1 MPTPIRRRFSVQ
13 TLLQDK
19 AATGQTLDHV
29 MLLVD
34 QDTAPSPRYITVS
47 LDDWSETLTEGEQD
61 YEFAE
66 TFFSQELKPETL
78 SIVYR
83 DVLASPETV
92 AEALDDAVALGLSWY
107 WQCYAGVTDSADD
120 IQAQQD
126 LAAYGES
133 FEDRVETVLMTQDV
147 NAYDA
152 GANTD
157 IGALLRA
164 ISSNRASVIFHP
176 ASVTLVDGAKD
187 LSKQRPDAAI
197 LGRMTPTTEGA
208 EQWDWHALVGVSDSN
223 LTAAQQNVL
232 SDQGTGKGYNF
243 IEQMKNTTFI
253 HMFRGRTVTDRE
265 IRIQWGADWHDV
277 SFETGLANYAFQNP
291 LMAFDD
297 ETFAD
302 AESIAYQWRDEA
314 LSRRIIVN
322 TAERPAVIKFP
333 DPDTIDASTRASGV
347 ATLNDVY
354 DYYLNSAIDEWKI
367 TGNWRLGQ

>member
-1 MPTPIRRRFSVQ
+1 MPTPIRRRFNVQ

-19 AATGQTLDHV
+19 AATGQTLDQV
-29 MLLVD
+29 MLLVN
-34 QDTAPSPRYITVS
+34 QATAVTTRYVTVS
-47 LDDWSETLTEGEQD
+47 LDDFSETLTDGTVE
-61 YEFAE
+61 YKFAQ
-66 TFFSQELKPETL
+66 TFFGQELKPETL
-78 SIVYR
+78 TLVYR
-83 DVLASPETV
+83 DITEAPETV
-92 AEALDDAVALGLSWY
+92 ADALDDAVALGGAWY
-107 WQCYAGVTDSADD
+107 FQCYIGNTDADIAD
-120 IQAQQD
+120 QQA

-133 FEDRVETVLMTQDV
+133 FEDRLQTVLMTQDV
-147 NAYDA
+147 EAYNAGSNA
-152 GANTD
+152 D

-176 ASVTLVDGAKD
+176 ATVTLVDGVKD
-187 LSKQRPDAAI
+187 ISGERPDAAI
-197 LGRMTPTTEGA
+197 LGRMSMTQEGA
-208 EQWDWHALVGVSDSN
+208 EQFDWQALVGVSDSN

-232 SDQGTGKGYNF
+232 TDQGTGKGYNF
-243 IEQMKNTTFI
+243 VEQLKNTTFI
-253 HMFRGRTVTDRE
+253 HLFRGRTCTDRE

-302 AESIAYQWRDEA
+302 AESIAYQWRDQA
-314 LSRRIIVN
+314 LERRIIVN

-347 ATLNDVY
+347 ATLNNVY
-354 DYYLNSAIDEWKI
+354 DYYLNSAIDEWRI